1 MCFILVRCGGIWLP
15 AFGSDQQ
22 RAARP
27 RPGGGCNP
35 ASAFGFSLSIL
46 PMIGIVLL
54 RSQARLSPRGVLAPV
69 LQPYCTSVYYY
80 GSRHFW
86 TRCVGVL
93 VALPLNVPSFLATSA
108 IAAALQGRAVPVR
121 LDERHGNNPGHKK
134 ERKRSIEV
142 SQVEHTRDH
151 QPRELNTLHRLGE
164 SIGNR

>member
-27 RPGGGCNP
+27 RGGGGCNP

-46 PMIGIVLL
+46 PNDCDCAAAITGPTF
-54 RSQARLSPRGVLAPV
+54 PRGVLAPV
-69 LQPYCTSVYYY
+69 LQPYCTSVYY
-80 GSRHFW
+80 S
-86 TRCVGVL
+86 GVKAFL
-93 VALPLNVPSFLATSA
+93 DTLRGRACGASIERPILPSDLSHCR
-108 IAAALQGRAVPVR
+108 ALQGRAVPVR
-121 LDERHGNNPGHKK
+121 LDEWHGNNPGHKK